1 MNIITIGISEI
12 AVTGAPGVL
21 VSYGLG
27 SCVAI
32 ALYDA
37 EKRIGALAHPLL
49 PEPAGKNNIMAKS
62 SKYVSHAVDLMV
74 EELAERGCAT
84 GRLVAKLVGGAVMF
98 DSPYNR
104 YREAIGQRN
113 LEAAVSALAR
123 HAIPIVAQDTGDD
136 YGRTLEFYT
145 ETGTIVVK
153 AVQQPVRNI

>member
-1 MNIITIGISEI
+1 MNVITIGISEI

-32 ALYDA
+32 ALYDG
-37 EKRIGALAHPLL
+37 EKRVGALAHPLL
-49 PEPAGKNNIMAKS
+49 PEPSAKADVTVKS
-62 SKYVSHAVDLMV
+62 SKYVSHAVDMMV

-84 GRLVAKLVGGAVMF
+84 SRLVAKLVGGAAMF
-98 DSPYNR
+98 ESLYNR
-104 YREAIGQRN
+104 YREAIGQKN
-113 LEAAVSALAR
+113 VEAAVSALAR
-123 HAIPIVAQDTGDD
+123 HGIPIVGQDTGND

-153 AVQQPVRNI
+153 AVQQPTKNI